1 MPQETQYLTN
11 AAECE
16 RLSIVRGT
24 RQQLGGRGHLRSG
37 LFSVEEYA
45 ARRECKVQPA
55 IRSHYADGGQ
65 HQIYDARSDQF
76 APVIAH
82 DSPLFPVLTFEGLCG
97 GIRAARLISPQ
108 CGVAATPDP
117 RSILSSA
124 TEHIGSPSRPFE
136 PPPVR
141 RRPKGDVVV
150 HPLGQSQSAS
160 RARRHRLEAARLA
173 LGRWSGERGHRGV
186 EPSCLRLRRTTQH
199 MRKP

>member
-141 RRPKGDVVV
+141 RRPFEWATMLV
-150 HPLGQSQSAS
+150 A
-160 RARRHRLEAARLA
+160 ATTRRRIDLDA
-173 LGRWSGERGHRGV
+173 LGALASAAPASAGSRGR
-186 EPSCLRLRRTTQH
+186 
-199 MRKP
+199 

>member
-1 MPQETQYLTN
+1 MGAAMIAETQYLTN

-24 RQQLGGRGHLRSG
+24 RQQLAGRGHLRSG

-117 RSILSSA
+117 HGLYC
-124 TEHIGSPSRPFE
+124 H
-136 PPPVR
+136 R
-141 RRPKGDVVV
+141 RRGISEALVAPLNRPRFVGGD
-150 HPLGQSQSAS
+150 LSGQ
-160 RARRHRLEAARLA
+160 RCWLL
-173 LGRWSGERGHRGV
+173 RWSRLGTAGHSG
-186 EPSCLRLRRTTQH
+186 PTN
-199 MRKP
+199 RKSETVLVDLIG